1 MTELENK
8 LVEKILELV
17 DMDKLTDKI
26 AEKAAELIIQKECPN
41 APVFPPFS
49 PGLPWTTPPSPI
61 KDLIAVM
68 YGVTPTEFK
77 VSDDSQSTANTETY
91 KGKS

>member
-1 MTELENK
+1 MTELEDK
-8 LVEKILELV
+8 IVEKVLELV
-17 DMDKLTDKI
+17 DMEKLTDKI
-26 AEKAAELIIQKECPN
+26 AEKAAELIIQRECPN
-41 APVFPPFS
+41 APILPPFS

-61 KDLIAVM
+61 IEPIAVM

-77 VSDDSQSTANTETY
+77 VSDDSQSTAETETY